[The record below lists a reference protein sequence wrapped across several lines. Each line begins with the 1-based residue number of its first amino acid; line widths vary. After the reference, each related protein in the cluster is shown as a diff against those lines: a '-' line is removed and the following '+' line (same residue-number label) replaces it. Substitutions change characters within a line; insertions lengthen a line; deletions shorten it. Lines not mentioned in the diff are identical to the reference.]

1 MPDRKDGAAESAPDT
16 TKILEQ
22 FKEGEAAA
30 DRRLKGVAYWVA
42 FAFGGVGILVNIN
55 QIWNLHALGIVLV
68 DTAYL
73 FILLGLFMS
82 LAFLAFPAKD
92 SQRDRIPWFDW
103 VLFIAVA
110 GACFYLSSNGSR
122 IVLQGWDL
130 IAPPLATWLG
140 AFLVL
145 AALETVRRAG
155 GTSLFVICASFAFF
169 PLYSEAL
176 PGFLWGPSISVEE
189 LWRAHAM
196 GNESMI
202 GLPMRVSPTA
212 YGPPKGALSKIRTS
226 SKTVSFG
233 RLCLNTRLAILPPL
247 RIT

>member
-155 GTSLFVICASFAFF
+155 GDVAFCNLCEFRVFPTLFRGFAGLSL
-169 PLYSEAL
+169 
-176 PGFLWGPSISVEE
+176 GPKHQ
-189 LWRAHAM
+189 R
-196 GNESMI
+196 
-202 GLPMRVSPTA
+202 
-212 YGPPKGALSKIRTS
+212 
-226 SKTVSFG
+226 
-233 RLCLNTRLAILPPL
+233 
-247 RIT
+247 